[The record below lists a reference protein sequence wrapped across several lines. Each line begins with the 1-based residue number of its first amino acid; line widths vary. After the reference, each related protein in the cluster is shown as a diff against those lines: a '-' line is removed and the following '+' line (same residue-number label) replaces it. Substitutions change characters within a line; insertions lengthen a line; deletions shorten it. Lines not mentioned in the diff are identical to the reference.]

1 MTGRIATRIAAVLA
15 PSARR
20 RSVFSPWA
28 LPAGATHRDGGKVR
42 DVDAGQGDALLNEK
56 PTRNLDANL
65 HPVTLYRRAL
75 CQECP

>member
-28 LPAGATHRDGGKVR
+28 LPAGATHRDDGKVR

-56 PTRNLDANL
+56 PSRNL
-65 HPVTLYRRAL
+65 RG
-75 CQECP
+75 